1 MFSIVVTIV
10 LILNLFAIIAVI
22 FLERRN
28 PVTTMAWLLA
38 LTTMPLVGFFL
49 YLLFG
54 RGFTSKK
61 ALSLQKQEERFVK
74 RIVDRQL
81 GDLSGGREVNA
92 TYKQLMQMNL
102 KVDQALCTN
111 NNEVK
116 IYTDGK
122 EKN

>member
-1 MFSIVVTIV
+1 
-10 LILNLFAIIAVI
+10 
-22 FLERRN
+22 
-28 PVTTMAWLLA
+28 MAWLLA

-81 GDLSGGREVNA
+81 GDLSGGRKSMPLISN
-92 TYKQLMQMNL
+92 
-102 KVDQALCTN
+102 
-111 NNEVK
+111 
-116 IYTDGK
+116 
-122 EKN
+122 